1 MKQQKTN
8 DTFITMQEN
17 PSEHENEPKLTSR
30 STHYYP
36 CDHFGNQIN
45 SDAFKQHGNIDEQL
59 QQISPISKIL
69 NDRISKFVFVF
80 R

>member
-17 PSEHENEPKLTSR
+17 PSEHENDHETKLTSR

-45 SDAFKQHGNIDEQL
+45 SDAFKQLEHIDEQ
-59 QQISPISKIL
+59 ISSTSKIFS
-69 NDRISKFVFVF
+69 N
-80 R
+80 